1 MSSYNTSN
9 WNYKVGY
16 ITYIPRYRAFTKMAA
31 FDLDDTLITTS
42 SGKAFPTNVYDIA
55 LWHNNVKKKL
65 TEIPKDYLIV
75 IFTNQ
80 GGIGKHKLSYSD
92 FMTRTGKAFRLLGLV
107 NDDDDEEEDYD
118 ENSTERPFCLFAAV
132 NEDMYRK
139 PNLGMFD
146 VLCKYHNI
154 TEGFFV
160 GDAAG
165 RDNDHNDTD
174 RKFAMNITTTHFDCK
189 FMTPDNYFL
198 GKSERDF
205 IVSGPN
211 FDILRKRMSQV
222 VDVTESAIQ
231 EIVLIVGPPGAG
243 KSTFCKKYFPNYAY
257 VNQDTLKT
265 LIKCIKSCR
274 DHVAAGRSV
283 IIDNTNPSIATRKR
297 YIDIALDANIE
308 IRVVHLDTT
317 ITVAKHLAKMR
328 EIDAQKRKIM
338 CTHLPKIAWG
348 MYNKNYEAPDI
359 DEGYEEI
366 ITVKFIPDA
375 DNLAFWLYTE

>member
-9 WNYKVGY
+9 WNYKGGY
-16 ITYIPRYRAFTKMAA
+16 IAYIPRYRAFTKMAA

-42 SGKAFPTNVYDIA
+42 SGKAFPTNVDDVA

-65 TEIPKDYLIV
+65 TEIPKDHLIV

-80 GGIGKHKLSYSD
+80 GGIGKHKLSYRD
-92 FMTRTGKAFRLLGLV
+92 FMTRTEKAFRLLGLV
-107 NDDDDEEEDYD
+107 NDDDEEEEDYD

-132 NEDMYRK
+132 TEDMYRK

-174 RKFAMNITTTHFDCK
+174 RKFAMNITASKFDCK

-257 VNQDTLKT
+257 INQDTLKT

-274 DHVAAGRSV
+274 EHVAAGRSV
-283 IIDNTNPSIATRKR
+283 VIDNTNPAIATRKR

-317 ITVAKHLAKMR
+317 VTVAKHLAKMR
-328 EIDAQKRKIM
+328 EIDAQKRKIV
-338 CTHLPKIAWG
+338 CTHLPKIAWS
-348 MYNKNYEAPDI
+348 MYSKNYEAPDI

-375 DNLAFWLYTE
+375 ANTAFWLYTE